1 MRRRGTVGSVYRCA
15 KNSSAGPVNTSKSDV
30 STRVRDRV
38 RRGTAGLSKCTR
50 DRCYIDGDNGIQ
62 TTLLASKATAET
74 CRSKP
79 FRRATFV
86 TSTRLISFVRKILPP
101 TSKYKYSLAWNLFI
115 RRIVAASRSR
125 NSSTVRVRDLSF
137 VRRRRNPSNPLSRL
151 FVYSR

>member
-38 RRGTAGLSKCTR
+38 RRGTAGLSKCTP

-86 TSTRLISFVRKILPP
+86 TSTRKILPP

-125 NSSTVRVRDLSF
+125 NSSIVRVRDLSF